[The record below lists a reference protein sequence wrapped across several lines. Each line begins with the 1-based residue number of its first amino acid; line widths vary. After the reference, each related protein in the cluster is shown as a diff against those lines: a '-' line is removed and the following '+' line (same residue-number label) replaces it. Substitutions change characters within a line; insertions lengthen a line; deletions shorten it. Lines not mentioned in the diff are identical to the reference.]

1 MHGTRRSGKTMAAGV
16 TITAL
21 VGVAVLATILMR
33 GGGTG
38 EGAGSGTGPADG
50 TGTGTG
56 DATPASAL
64 QSSTQPSDD
73 APTTPQRPMK
83 IVVRG
88 SSYVV
93 DGREVALDQIDDLA
107 AKVPEGPGVPVLI
120 EHDPSSRAK
129 AEEDLKAALNQ
140 HSIQFATD

>member
-1 MHGTRRSGKTMAAGV
+1 MNKTTRSGKTVAAGV
-16 TITAL
+16 TVTAL

-38 EGAGSGTGPADG
+38 DGAGSGTGPADG
-50 TGTGTG
+50 TGTGSGT
-56 DATPASAL
+56 ATPAAFT
-64 QSSTQPSDD
+64 STQPSADTPP
-73 APTTPQRPMK
+73 ATPQRPMK

-88 SSYVV
+88 SSYLV
-93 DGREVALDQIDDLA
+93 DGREVELAKIGELA
-107 AKVPEGPGVPVLI
+107 AQVPAGSGPAVLI

-140 HSIQFATD
+140 QSIQFATD

>member
-1 MHGTRRSGKTMAAGV
+1 MNRTTRSGKTVAAGV

-38 EGAGSGTGPADG
+38 EGAGSGTGPADSSG
-50 TGTGTG
+50 TGTGN
-56 DATPASAL
+56 ATPASAF
-64 QSSTQPSDD
+64 QSPTQPS
-73 APTTPQRPMK
+73 AEPAAPQRPMK

-88 SSYVV
+88 STYVV
-93 DGREVALDQIDDLA
+93 DGREVDLA
-107 AKVPEGPGVPVLI
+107 QIPELAARVPEGPGVPVLI
-120 EHDPSSRAK
+120 EHDPTSRAK
-129 AEEDLKAALNQ
+129 AEEDLKAALSQ